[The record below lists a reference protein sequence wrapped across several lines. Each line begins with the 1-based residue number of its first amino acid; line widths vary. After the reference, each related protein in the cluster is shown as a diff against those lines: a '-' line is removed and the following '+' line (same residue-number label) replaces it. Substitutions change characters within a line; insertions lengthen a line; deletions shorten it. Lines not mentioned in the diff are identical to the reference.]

1 MKIIDGGVTAAKGFT
16 AAGCKAGVKY
26 KDRLDMA
33 MVYSAKPCVSAGT
46 FTKNIVKAAPVIWDM
61 RIVRQ
66 GTGSVHALVVNTGI
80 ANAGT
85 GEEGLNNCEKT
96 AEKAAGLLGIDKNE
110 VLIGSTGVIGPMLNM
125 DAIFSGVE
133 KLCRSLSD
141 SRECAHEAALSI
153 MTTDTHPK
161 ECAVSF
167 DMEGKT
173 VTVGGMAKG
182 SGMIHPN
189 MGTMLCYITT
199 DMDIDKELLQKA
211 LSDVAED
218 TFNMISVDGDTS
230 TNDTLIVL
238 ANAEAGNEKI
248 KDEDSE
254 GYRSFKDALHF
265 VTEDLAKQLAGD
277 GEGATKLLTCK
288 VINAADK
295 EKAKILAKS
304 VITSSL
310 TKAAMYGNDANWGR
324 ILCAMGYSGAQ
335 FDPDKLDIYFEAEG
349 ADRVHVYHDGRG
361 LDFSEDEAT
370 ELIKHKEVIITADMR
385 EGDTEAT
392 AWGCDLT
399 HGYVDINADYRS

>member
-16 AAGCKAGVKY
+16 ASGCMAGVKY

-33 MVYSAKPCVSAGT
+33 MVYSKTPCVSAGT
-46 FTKNIVKAAPVIWDM
+46 FTKNIVKAAPVLWDK
-61 RIVRQ
+61 RIVRD
-66 GTGSVHALVVNTGI
+66 GTGPVHAIVVNTGI

-85 GEEGLNNCEKT
+85 GEEGLRLCAET
-96 AEKAAGLLGIDKNE
+96 AKKAAEMLGIEQDE
-110 VLIGSTGVIGPMLNM
+110 VLTGSTGVIGPQLNM
-125 DAIFSGVE
+125 DAILSGVE
-133 KLCRSLSD
+133 KLARSLSE
-141 SRECAHEAALSI
+141 SREASHQAAKAI

-167 DMEGKT
+167 EAGGTT
-173 VTVGGMAKG
+173 VTLGGMAKG

-199 DMDIDKELLQKA
+199 YLDIKKELLQKA
-211 LSDVAED
+211 LSETAED

-238 ANAEAGNEKI
+238 ANGEAGNARIVSE
-248 KDEDSE
+248 DEDYLAFRE
-254 GYRSFKDALHF
+254 ALF
-265 VTEDLAKQLAGD
+265 YVAEDLAKQLAGD
-277 GEGATKLLTCK
+277 GEGATKLLTCN
-288 VINAADK
+288 VINASDK

-335 FDPDKLDIYFEAEG
+335 FDPDRLDIYFDAEG
-349 ADRVHVYHDGRG
+349 SDRIHIYHDGAG
-361 LDFSEDEAT
+361 LLFSEDEAT
-370 ELIKHKEVIITADMR
+370 ALIRHKEVVITADMR
-385 EGDTEAT
+385 EGDACAT

-399 HGYVDINADYRS
+399 HEYVNINADYRS